1 MHVKGKHE
9 AVIIN
14 SSDHVAFSVFMFHYS
29 HPKFGLLVN
38 GLKIHTR
45 ISRFTLDLSCV
56 LPL

>member
-29 HPKFGLLVN
+29 HKTFGLLVI
-38 GLKIHTR
+38 GLKIHTH
-45 ISRFTLDLSCV
+45 ISHFTLDFSYV
-56 LPL
+56 LPP